1 MNTDGST
8 APAKS
13 FPSRANRYESLKG
26 YCSMAQPISFLAS
39 TKRSR
44 RKAKPR
50 TSGLIPEVSSTW
62 HRQTLQAK
70 LMATTPF
77 GQPRNDEI
85 RGISR
90 KRRSAASQM
99 LQQQS
104 SL

>member
-13 FPSRANRYESLKG
+13 FPSRANSNSAWNHYSGYESLKG

-85 RGISR
+85 RFV
-90 KRRSAASQM
+90 KR
-99 LQQQS
+99 
-104 SL
+104 